1 MKSKLSIL
9 LLVMSV
15 GIASAQTVDVTSNYF
30 DAEVSY
36 DASTGT
42 AVVNPAELRLM
53 NQGGNDESTTKLTC
67 AVMNFKL
74 PVIPAG
80 AQLESA
86 SFTATSVRKD
96 GAVDSNADLYG
107 IDFRDDDK
115 ALGTD
120 FYAGAFTAGPN
131 AGNGYDW
138 GIMDNMFQV
147 SDESGVSQ
155 ITTKTTDAAAN
166 AQLLAFLKQQYQD
179 GAVNHYVFLR
189 LSLDNKLS
197 LGWQRYA
204 IASGN
209 PDGNPYFAY
218 RPKLT
223 LVFDTGSSV
232 ELVHG
237 ANFVVYP
244 NASKQIIVDGRDVQ
258 NGKMEVVALDG
269 KVVYTQ
275 NLHGLSNITATAFA
289 SGAYIVRVT
298 DINGKTG
305 TQKIVIN

>member
-9 LLVMSV
+9 LLVMAV
-15 GIASAQTVDVTSNYF
+15 GIASAQTVELKPNYF
-30 DAEVSY
+30 DATVSY
-36 DASTGT
+36 DAATGIA
-42 AVVNPAELRLM
+42 AVDAYGDMLLINNGSGITPE
-53 NQGGNDESTTKLTC
+53 TTKLNC
-67 AVMNFKL
+67 AVMNFLL
-74 PVIPAG
+74 PAIPEETHL
-80 AQLESA
+80 QSA

-96 GAVDSNADLYG
+96 AGVDSNGDLYG
-107 IDFRDDDK
+107 IDFRVEDK

-120 FYAGAFTAGPN
+120 FYAGPFALGPN
-131 AGNGYDW
+131 AVKGSDW
-138 GIMDNMFQV
+138 GIMDDMFHV
-147 SDESGVSQ
+147 DDPSNGTGEQ

-166 AQLLAFLKQQYQD
+166 AQLLAFLKKQYQD
-179 GAVNHYVFLR
+179 GAVNNYVFLR
-189 LSLDNKLS
+189 LSLDNLAS
-197 LGWQRYA
+197 AAWQRYS
-204 IASGN
+204 IASEAN
-209 PDGNPYFAY
+209 ATYA
-218 RPKLT
+218 PKLT
-223 LVFDTGSSV
+223 LNFESGSSV

-275 NLHGLSNITATAFA
+275 NLHGLSNTTATAFA

-298 DINGKTG
+298 DINGKVG